1 MNYYKHSNIIKYLE
15 SRGWIL
21 HRTGNSFLY
30 LKPINEEEYPENY
43 TIEIPKQDNS
53 IDFNNYIDR
62 ILVDIQL
69 GTSSVNT
76 PEDLKVLFCRDT
88 SILKYRIFDNE
99 NNDGTISFQKHIDS
113 LDGFKK
119 LLTQAITFVS
129 TGKQIFA
136 NAKVEVDFYLKQC
149 KAMQTEKGSYVSKF
163 EIPNDNIETAVSLIE
178 SSKINNRLLDVIS
191 FVNEE
196 VIKPKSNIVVDENY
210 ISKNLNFINYELM
223 NALKEIYI
231 KTEINN
237 HEFYLS
243 SNLTNRKIVTEK
255 VQPRIKYFNTYLK
268 MVKKCLMS
276 FTPIEVSGR
285 VKQLS
290 SISPSSS
297 KNNQVIITAEI
308 GNKEENIKLNL
319 KSDQYMEALEA
330 HKNEFKIK
338 IKGKAKQG
346 KTQLIISELEKF
358 EVEKLN

>member
-1 MNYYKHSNIIKYLE
+1 MNYYKNENIINYLQ
-15 SRGWIL
+15 SRGWKL
-21 HRTGNSFLY
+21 MKEGNLFFY
-30 LKPINEEEYPENY
+30 LKPINELEFPENY
-43 TIEIPKQDNS
+43 ILEIPKNDKS
-53 IDFNNYIDR
+53 IAFNNYIDR

-69 GTSSVNT
+69 GTSNVNT
-76 PEDLKVLFCRDT
+76 PDDLKVLFSRDS

-99 NNDGTISFQKHIDS
+99 NSDGTISFQKHIDA

-119 LLTQAITFVS
+119 LLTQTITFVT

-136 NAKVEVDFYLKQC
+136 NSKVEVDFYLKQC
-149 KAMQTEKGSYVSKF
+149 KTMQTEKGSYVSKF
-163 EIPNDNIETAVSLIE
+163 EIPNNNIQTTVSIIE
-178 SSKINNRLLDVIS
+178 SSKINNKLLDVIS
-191 FVNEE
+191 FINEE
-196 VIKPKSNIVVDENY
+196 IINPKSEIIVDESY
-210 ISKNLNFINYELM
+210 ISKNSNFINYELM
-223 NALKEIYI
+223 NALKEIYT

-237 HEFYLS
+237 HEFNLS
-243 SNLTNRKIVTEK
+243 SNISNRRVLNEK

-268 MVKKCLMS
+268 MLKKCLLS

-297 KNNQVIITAEI
+297 KNNQVVLTAEI
-308 GNKEENIKLNL
+308 GNKEENIKLIL

-346 KTQLIISELEKF
+346 KTQLIVSELENF
-358 EVEKLN
+358 EVEKLI